1 MIKINWIELSGLKRT
16 VSIITKMVL
25 IIPPIEKIQ
34 TWIDESFA
42 VSAMILGKKVYLN
55 SWSKLVYFVARPSPR
70 FFPLFYIN

>member
-34 TWIDESFA
+34 TWIHESFA